1 MSSYFRD
8 FSYNIFMEIFQ
19 RRLNE
24 LRKASGIS
32 QKAFADILQ
41 TNNSSICDWE
51 RGRSQPDLETL
62 AKIAVYF
69 GVSSDYLLGLE
80 NEFGEKLFQ
89 EKTLV

>member
-1 MSSYFRD
+1 MSSYFGD
-8 FSYNIFMEIFQ
+8 FPYNNFMGIFQ
-19 RRLNE
+19 RRLSE

-32 QKAFADILQ
+32 QKKFAEILQ

-69 GVSSDYLLGLE
+69 DVSSDYLLGLE
-80 NEFGEKLFQ
+80 NEFGEKLFHD
-89 EKTLV
+89 KMHI